1 MNFLD
6 QLAFG
11 PGRDQRAWTRDA
23 LVAIAVLAV
32 AAGILYLTVSG
43 DYTFLRASVYTG
55 APTGQY
61 HATGDRLAARA
72 LKKNGHLSVVTTAGS
87 IENIMRLV
95 GQNGGCVP
103 AFAFVQ
109 DGLPV
114 PANAG
119 LQTLGRLP
127 QPESL
132 LLFARR
138 ERAINTFN
146 DLKGA
151 SIGIGPDGS
160 GTDYLMRQLLEN
172 SDLKALNLRPS
183 NHDLEIQAELVRNGQ
198 LDLAA
203 FVMNENAALIRTI
216 TNKYDLEIVA
226 PGDIEGLVARDKWLR
241 LGRIPAGFYDVSR
254 PIPAT
259 DRLVGQVDTLVMTN
273 ACVRRAERLAFLT
286 LLSEE
291 FPNFVRNNPPPAAK
305 SQDQAPLS
313 DEARQFFTNGQP
325 ELADRYFPWLVNL
338 MSPAYWIYLAMA
350 VTILFNT
357 LSAYSRFRLSR
368 IDANR
373 ELLQSRLKALV
384 GLGSTPEHIR
394 TLPPKA
400 IIETSQDRKTAE
412 DLMRDL
418 EALRVRCQ
426 AQARSMV
433 TPMGNEMFYR
443 YQESMIKDAQAM
455 LAALLQRSN
464 GSKEL

>member
-1 MNFLD
+1 
-6 QLAFG
+6 
-11 PGRDQRAWTRDA
+11 

-433 TPMGNEMFYR
+433 TPMGNEMYYR

>member
-1 MNFLD
+1 MSFLD
-6 QLAFG
+6 YLAFG
-11 PGRDQRAWTRDA
+11 PGRDQRAWTRSA

-43 DYTFLRASVYTG
+43 DYAFLRASVYTG

-72 LKKNGHLSVVTTAGS
+72 LKKNGHLSVVATAGS
-87 IENIMRLV
+87 VENVMRLT
-95 GQNGGCVP
+95 GENDRCLP

-109 DGLPV
+109 DGVPV
-114 PANAG
+114 PIDAG

-138 ERAINTFN
+138 ERAITTFS

-151 SIGIGPDGS
+151 SVGIGPEGS
-160 GTDYLMRQLLEN
+160 GTNYLMRQLLEN
-172 SDLKALNLRPS
+172 ADLKGLGLRLS
-183 NHDLEIQAELVRNGQ
+183 NYDLETQAELVRDGR

-203 FVMNENAALIRTI
+203 FVMDENAALIRTL

-226 PGDIEGLVARDKWLR
+226 PGDIEGLVARDKSLH
-241 LGRIPAGFYDVSR
+241 LGRIPAGFYDVNR

-273 ACVRRAERLAFLT
+273 ACMRRAERLAFLT

-291 FPNFVRNNPPPAAK
+291 FPAFVRSNPPPSAK

-313 DEARQFFTNGQP
+313 DEARQFFTNGGP
-325 ELADRYFPWLVNL
+325 ELADKYFPSLVNL
-338 MSPAYWIYLAMA
+338 MSPVYWIYLAMA
-350 VTILFNT
+350 ITILFNA
-357 LSAYSRFRLSR
+357 LNGYSRFRLWR

-373 ELLQSRLKALV
+373 EMLESRLEALTGDV
-384 GLGSTPEHIR
+384 STSEYISTPSPKSIIR
-394 TLPPKA
+394 
-400 IIETSQDRKTAE
+400 TSQDRTAAE

-418 EALRVRCQ
+418 EALRVRCE
-426 AQARSMV
+426 AQTRSRV

-443 YQESMIKDAQAM
+443 YQESLIKDAQAR
-455 LAALLQRSN
+455 LVALLRRSN
-464 GSKEL
+464 GSGEF

>member
-1 MNFLD
+1 MSFLD
-6 QLAFG
+6 YLAFG
-11 PGRDQRAWTRDA
+11 PRRDQRAWARDV
-23 LVAIAVLAV
+23 LMAIAVLAV
-32 AAGILYLTVSG
+32 AAGILYLAVSG
-43 DYTFLRASVYTG
+43 DYTFLRAPIYTG

-61 HATGDRLAARA
+61 NATGDRLAARA
-72 LKKNGHLSVVTTAGS
+72 LRKNGHLNVVATAGS
-87 IENIMRLV
+87 IENIKRLA
-95 GQNGGCVP
+95 GENGRCVP

-114 PANAG
+114 PADAG
-119 LQTLGRLP
+119 LHTLGRLP

-132 LLFARR
+132 LLFGQR
-138 ERAINTFN
+138 ERALNAFS

-160 GTDYLMRQLLEN
+160 GTEFLMRQLLEN
-172 SDLKALNLRPS
+172 SDLKDLNLKPS
-183 NHDLEIQAELVRNGQ
+183 NHDLETQVELVRNGQ

-203 FVMNENAALIRTI
+203 VVMNQDAALIRTL
-216 TNKYDLEIVA
+216 TTKYDLEIVA

-241 LGRIPAGFYDVSR
+241 LGRIPAGFYDVNR

-259 DRLVGQVDTLVMTN
+259 DRLVGQVDTLIMTN
-273 ACVRRAERLAFLT
+273 TCMRRAERLAFLT

-291 FPNFVRNNPPPAAK
+291 FPSFARNNPPPSAK

-313 DEARQFFTNGQP
+313 DEARQFFANGEP
-325 ELADRYFPWLVNL
+325 ELADRYFPWFVDL

-350 VTILFNT
+350 VTILFNA
-357 LSAYSRFRLSR
+357 LGAYSRFRLWR

-373 ELLQSRLKALV
+373 EMLESRLNALS
-384 GLGSTPEHIR
+384 GLDPRPEHIR
-394 TLPPKA
+394 TLPPEA
-400 IIETSQDRKTAE
+400 IIRTPQERRTAV

-418 EALRVRCQ
+418 EALCVRCE
-426 AQARSMV
+426 AQTRSTV

-443 YQESMIKDAQAM
+443 YQESLIKDAQAR

-464 GSKEL
+464 GSKEC